1 MLQKQIQQRIIFHM
15 KSYIEFIIKIR
26 FVVVIMILLLT
37 AAAIFNAKNI
47 RIIIDPSKMMPQSH
61 PYVSAGNEIEQ
72 MFGSKHT
79 IIIGISPSS
88 GDIYQDKV
96 LSTVAAMTTDFLA
109 TPGVIKENLLSLT
122 AKRVKDIKGSDD
134 GLVVERILDPD
145 AAEVFNSRA
154 IRQAVAG
161 NPIYHNLLVA
171 ADERSTSIVVE
182 FKDEP
187 QGFRTMIEKVHA
199 VTDKYQSE
207 QLQITIG
214 GLPNFLSK
222 VEIFSER
229 MGIFLPISFVI
240 LCVILFAAFRT
251 KQALILPLVTALI
264 AVIWGLGIM
273 GAFGVPMDVFNATTP
288 ILILAI
294 ATGHAVQLLKRY
306 YEEYQYLAGDNSI
319 SPKEANRLA
328 IINSINKMGPV
339 MLTAGIVASLGF
351 LSLVIFEISTVK
363 TFGIFTAIGIGA
375 TVLLE
380 MTFIP
385 ALRSM
390 MRPPRILVSAASEKR
405 VWDKVSDRLSALV
418 VRPQRVLVGT
428 ILFVVISLIG
438 IGKIIEDN
446 SVKRYFSK
454 NQIFQLEDEKLNSS
468 FGGTNTF
475 YILIQGKDD
484 NALKNPVTLEAMD
497 RLQKMLGQEENVGK
511 TLSIADFIKQMN
523 KAMNG
528 DNQEFYT
535 IPNNEDLISQY
546 FLLYSMSG
554 EPSDFDSFIDYN
566 YKNAKIVVFSKTDS
580 TAFADEL
587 IEKINSFALDN
598 FDKDVVV
605 KIGGSVP
612 QDSALNHAM
621 VQGKILNIVQIGLV
635 VFVISS
641 LVFRS
646 LVAGLLVMTP
656 LVITVIANF
665 GLMGWTG
672 ILLNIPTSLTSAMAV
687 GIGADYAIYLIY
699 RLREELQKETDTLV
713 AVNKVLSSAGE
724 AIMFVAVAISCG
736 YGVLLFSSGF
746 YIHIWLAAL
755 IALAMITSAAA
766 ALIIVPTVI
775 IYLRPRFIFG
785 REKSSSL
792 LGASVASF
800 FLVAIFL
807 VSFNANNAKAEEVD
821 VKSLIQKN
829 YFVNRVSGSTSNSV
843 FTLINKQGHQ
853 RTREVFGVT
862 KLAENGIDNMRFT
875 RFQSPSDVK
884 GTASLLIEHQ
894 SADDDMWIYLPAL
907 KKVRRLVSSNKKDS
921 FIGTD
926 FSYADVIGFKTEE
939 WNYKIVGKE
948 AINSVDGLV
957 IEATPA
963 STQVEL
969 NTGYS
974 KRKIWLL
981 LDNAVTTRM
990 EFWDLQGEAL
1000 KTITFDDIQNVD
1012 KVNNKWQ
1019 AMRMMAKNVQTGHS
1033 TEINFHDFK
1042 VHGDIDQKYFTAR
1055 YLERE

>member
-1 MLQKQIQQRIIFHM
+1 M
-15 KSYIEFIIKIR
+15 KNYIEFIIKIR
-26 FVVVIMILLLT
+26 FVVVVMILLLT

-47 RIIIDPSKMMPQSH
+47 RIIIDPAKMMPQSH
-61 PYVSAGNEIEQ
+61 PYVSAGNEIEA

-79 IIIGISPSS
+79 VVIGINPSS

-96 LSTVAAMTTDFLA
+96 LSTVAAMTADFLA
-109 TPGVIKENLLSLT
+109 TPGVIKENLLSLA

-134 GLVVERILDPD
+134 GLAVARILDPD
-145 AAEVFNSRA
+145 AVKTFNHGDIKQA
-154 IRQAVAG
+154 IAR

-171 ADERSTSIVVE
+171 ADEKSTAIVVE

-187 QGFRTMIEKVHA
+187 QGFRAMMEKVHA
-199 VTDKYQSE
+199 VTDKYQSD
-207 QLQITIG
+207 QLHITIG

-229 MGIFLPISFVI
+229 MGIFLPVSFVI
-240 LCVILFAAFRT
+240 LCVILFIAFRT

-306 YEEYQYLAGDNSI
+306 YEEYQYLTSDTSI
-319 SPKEANRLA
+319 SPKEANHLA
-328 IINSINKMGPV
+328 IINSISKMGPV

-351 LSLVIFEISTVK
+351 LSLIIFEISTVK

-390 MRPPRILVSAASEKR
+390 MRPPKVLVRAVPEKR
-405 VWDKVSDRLSALV
+405 VWDKISDSLSALV
-418 VRPQRVLVGT
+418 VHPQRVLIGT
-428 ILFVVISLIG
+428 ALFVIISSIG

-446 SVKRYFSK
+446 SVKKYFSK
-454 NQIFQLEDEKLNSS
+454 NQVFQLEDEKLNAS

-475 YILIQGKDD
+475 YILVQGKED
-484 NALKNPVTLEAMD
+484 NALKSPSTLEAMD
-497 RLQKMLGQEENVGK
+497 RLQQMLNREKNVGK
-511 TLSIADFIKQMN
+511 TLSIVDFIKQMN
-523 KAMNG
+523 RAMNG
-528 DNQEFYT
+528 DKQEYYT
-535 IPNNEDLISQY
+535 IPDNEDLISQY

-580 TAFADEL
+580 TAFADDL
-587 IEKINSFALDN
+587 IEKINSFSLNN

-621 VQGKILNIVQIGLV
+621 VEGKILNIVQIGLV
-635 VFVISS
+635 VFIISS

-646 LVAGLLVMTP
+646 LIAGILVMTP

-699 RLREELQKETDTLV
+699 RLREELQKETDT
-713 AVNKVLSSAGE
+713 AIAINRVLSSAGE

-746 YIHIWLAAL
+746 YIHMWLATL

-775 IYLRPRFIFG
+775 IYLRPKFIFG
-785 REKSSSL
+785 NEKSSSL
-792 LGASVASF
+792 VGASVASF
-800 FLVAIFL
+800 FMIAIFL
-807 VSFNANNAKAEEVD
+807 VSFNAHKAKADEVD
-821 VKSLIQKN
+821 IKALIQKN
-829 YFVNRVSGSTSNSV
+829 YFVNRVSGSTSNSI
-843 FTLINKQGHQ
+843 FILINKQGQQ
-853 RTREVFGVT
+853 RKREVFGVT

-894 SADDDMWIYLPAL
+894 NTDDDMWIYLPAL

-939 WNYKIVGKE
+939 WNYKIIGKE
-948 AINSVDGLV
+948 VINNADGLV

-963 STQVEL
+963 SSQVGV

-981 LDNAVTTRM
+981 LDNAVTTKM
-990 EFWDLQGEAL
+990 EFWDLQGEPL
-1000 KTITFDDIQNVD
+1000 KTITFEDIQNVD
-1012 KVNNKWQ
+1012 KENAKWQ
-1019 AMRMMAKNVQTGHS
+1019 AMRLMAKNIQTGHS
-1033 TEINFHDFK
+1033 TEIQFQDFK
-1042 VHGDIDQKYFTAR
+1042 VHSDIDSKYFTAR